1 MHQSLQP
8 VWCCDK
14 IKINNMTLLA
24 QVQQYTD
31 IGLEKPCSI
40 LLCNVQFWQGTVKTA
55 QTCKYKTYGTFEGPS
70 SYEIWSW
77 SIFPLK
83 VWGWFE
89 SIFNA
94 ESGEGPDAEL
104 GRNSGVMRRPAAAI
118 RRPAAAEPEPRARG
132 QRPDLPDGFDHFGCS
147 KCKKQAHGC
156 TRCKTFAD
164 KQEKGYQWLNGSI
177 VRKVP
182 QEAAWFCQ
190 LPALHGQIISSVL
203 I

>member
-55 QTCKYKTYGTFEGPS
+55 QTCKYKTYGTFEGPG

-77 SIFPLK
+77 SIFPWK
-83 VWGWFE
+83 SDATWVIWINFQCWVRRGPRCRAWPQFRSHAAPCCGNPTSCSSRTRAAGPWTETWF
-89 SIFNA
+89 
-94 ESGEGPDAEL
+94 
-104 GRNSGVMRRPAAAI
+104 
-118 RRPAAAEPEPRARG
+118 ARWLWSFWLF
-132 QRPDLPDGFDHFGCS
+132 QM
-147 KCKKQAHGC
+147 
-156 TRCKTFAD
+156 
-164 KQEKGYQWLNGSI
+164 QETSTWM
-177 VRKVP
+177 
-182 QEAAWFCQ
+182 
-190 LPALHGQIISSVL
+190 HSV
-203 I
+203 